1 MSYTVP
7 QTTMN
12 APLVIYS
19 QIWQSYFALVM
30 MPYVLGAQ
38 AFIFQPQPT
47 SESSPQQSD

>member
-1 MSYTVP
+1 MPCTVP
-7 QTTMN
+7 HTTVIT
-12 APLVIYS
+12 PLLIYS
-19 QIWQSYFALVM
+19 KIWQSYFALVM